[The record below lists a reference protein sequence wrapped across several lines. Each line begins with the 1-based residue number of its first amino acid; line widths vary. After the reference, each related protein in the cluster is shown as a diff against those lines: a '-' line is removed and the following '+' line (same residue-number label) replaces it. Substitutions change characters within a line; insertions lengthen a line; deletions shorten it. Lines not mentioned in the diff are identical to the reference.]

1 MNDLSLDALTSALHG
16 LSERQRAIADNIANV
31 QTPNFHARRVDFESS
46 LERAWADGDRD
57 EITAAANPV
66 ASRSLE
72 ATRTD
77 GNNVNLDDETVS
89 AMETNLRYQTT
100 VEAVNHKFR
109 LLRSAIQTH

>member
-1 MNDLSLDALTSALHG
+1 MNDLSLDVLASALHG

-31 QTPNFHARRVDFESS
+31 QTPGYLARRVDFEGN
-46 LERAWADGDRD
+46 LERAMADGDRD
-57 EITAAANPV
+57 GVLAAATPV
-66 ASRSLE
+66 TSRSLE

-89 AMETNLRYQTT
+89 ALATNLRYQTT

-109 LLRSAIQTH
+109 LLRSSIQTH